1 MRRDEWDDYG
11 IEGLDERTSLDQP
24 SKFTLTKFRRSK
36 WTALFSWVITLMGFW
51 G

>member
-1 MRRDEWDDYG
+1 MRREEWDDYG

-36 WTALFSWVITLMGFW
+36 WTQLFSWVITMLGFW
-51 G
+51 N